1 MGNEDF
7 GLAKEFLAG
16 AGVREFLPEGSHYDE
31 NCEDGD
37 NRWRNSSKED
47 QAQVLQLL
55 QRVLSRPLIGG
66 FVKDRR
72 APSPLGWTRIILD
85 EQEQKLL
92 IYWLRGGMEGPYGD
106 DLLIYLVAY
115 IARRPDKKTIPLSHC
130 DLSQS
135 QASCWAISSL
145 IRLIPKVW
153 LWNLGAR
160 LFSLRFWCEALIS
173 LLRFHFLRC
182 HPRPLAHLL
191 RSRARA
197 EQGATS
203 NVPSCPSPAY

>member
-37 NRWRNSSKED
+37 KRWRNSSKED

-85 EQEQKLL
+85 EQEQKLFTYL
-92 IYWLRGGMEGPYGD
+92 LQGGRKGPYGD
-106 DLLIYLVAY
+106 DLVIYLGAY
-115 IARRPDKKTIPLSHC
+115 TDRRPDKEEILLSRR
-130 DLSQS
+130 DLFHP
-135 QASCWAISSL
+135 QASC
-145 IRLIPKVW
+145 
-153 LWNLGAR
+153 
-160 LFSLRFWCEALIS
+160 
-173 LLRFHFLRC
+173 
-182 HPRPLAHLL
+182 
-191 RSRARA
+191 
-197 EQGATS
+197 
-203 NVPSCPSPAY
+203 